1 MLHKSDIS
9 TSELLKK
16 HNLSQTKVRKQLIN
30 ILKNSNVAL
39 SASDVARQMPAT
51 CDRVTLYRNFKTLV
65 EKGILHQIT
74 INNHESFYVLPQ
86 IDSKTNENNTEHI
99 HFRCVKCNIVQC
111 LHSSPIES
119 INLPEG
125 FSKLDTNFIVYGTCK
140 NCNTISN

>member
-1 MLHKSDIS
+1 M
-9 TSELLKK
+9 
-16 HNLSQTKVRKQLIN
+16 V
-30 ILKNSNVAL
+30 
-39 SASDVARQMPAT
+39 
-51 CDRVTLYRNFKTLV
+51 
-65 EKGILHQIT
+65 
-74 INNHESFYVLPQ
+74 Q